1 MLFQG
6 YQAFMARLMTGDIIG
21 IHANDLSSN
30 W

>member
-6 YQAFMARLMTGDIIG
+6 YQAFVIRLMTGHIIG
-21 IHANDLSSN
+21 MPAIDLSSN